1 MNETV
6 THEDVIDLL
15 CGPPTLL
22 QSRAAE
28 LARTALALY
37 EIMGRTVPP
46 TDAEIEAH
54 AAAGGRWW
62 VIAEWGRNNV
72 NHVRSGSWVQPWAM
86 QIARLLREQEN
97 TRWWAHDA
105 SGAPC
110 AWPVVSEKG
119 DDE

>member
-1 MNETV
+1 
-6 THEDVIDLL
+6 
-15 CGPPTLL
+15 
-22 QSRAAE
+22 
-28 LARTALALY
+28 
-37 EIMGRTVPP
+37 
-46 TDAEIEAH
+46 
-54 AAAGGRWW
+54 